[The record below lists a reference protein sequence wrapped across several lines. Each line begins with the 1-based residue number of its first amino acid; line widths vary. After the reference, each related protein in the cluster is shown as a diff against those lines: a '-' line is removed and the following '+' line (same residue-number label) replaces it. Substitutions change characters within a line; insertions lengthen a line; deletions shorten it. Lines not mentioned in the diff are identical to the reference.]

1 MKRLGRILNVIRL
14 AAFPL
19 GYGVTGA
26 LVGGVLNRVLIADL
40 AFSAGL
46 VGLMLAIPTLVSPA
60 RLWLGYRSDGFPVLG
75 RRREPYIVLGALGTG
90 AGVVLAAF
98 LAVRAAQTPVLLA
111 GVVAAF
117 VLYGLGRNL
126 AHNTFEALLADT
138 FSGDQRPRAMT
149 VYEVATLLGLVMG
162 SGALGKALETYDP
175 ARLVAVSLGAMALAF
190 GLAVLAAVGQ
200 ETPSA
205 DMKRATERARQM
217 AFGRVLREVVTGD
230 PQVRRFF
237 TLILFTIVGTLAQDV
252 LLEPYGALVLGM
264 PVGETTRLT
273 MFWGLGVMASMLL
286 SGLVLVKR
294 LGYLAVLRAG
304 IGASLLV
311 FVGVVVTGLL
321 GDAGL
326 FRGLVVLMG
335 LGTGLAGAG
344 LLAGYVSFTTPVRA
358 GLLMGVWGM
367 GNLLGRALGSI
378 AGGTLVDVVQ
388 ALTGGNALAA
398 YSSVFALEAALLAV
412 AWGLSLRLDLGA
424 SRARLEEHAALGAAG
439 D

>member
-1 MKRLGRILNVIRL
+1 
-14 AAFPL
+14 
-19 GYGVTGA
+19 
-26 LVGGVLNRVLIADL
+26 
-40 AFSAGL
+40 
-46 VGLMLAIPTLVSPA
+46 
-60 RLWLGYRSDGFPVLG
+60 
-75 RRREPYIVLGALGTG
+75 
-90 AGVVLAAF
+90 
-98 LAVRAAQTPVLLA
+98 
-111 GVVAAF
+111 
-117 VLYGLGRNL
+117 
-126 AHNTFEALLADT
+126 
-138 FSGDQRPRAMT
+138 
-149 VYEVATLLGLVMG
+149 VATLLGLVMG

-205 DMKRATERARQM
+205 SVKRATERARQM

-273 MFWGLGVMASMLL
+273 MYWGLGVMASMLL

-304 IGASLLV
+304 IGASLVV
-311 FVGVVVTGLL
+311 FVGVVFTGLL

-378 AGGTLVDVVQ
+378 AGGTVVDVVQ
-388 ALTGGNALAA
+388 GLTGGNALAA
-398 YSSVFALEAALLAV
+398 YSTVFALEAALLAV